1 MAVSSRDASP
11 RPLQGS
17 PTPRVLSCKECH
29 GRRACGGQSGSRR
42 LEGGPSGFPQ
52 RWGGEQTT
60 HRLEVRLL
68 GPRGPIAPSLVCCPL
83 GFSEDDRP
91 GHGGLS
97 AVGWT
102 QREPL
107 MTAAPVEEG
116 ALVPSPSPPDLL
128 WSALKLLEEVGFP
141 GHCHLRAFI
150 YMLHTLQILS
160 YFAFCQ

>member
-1 MAVSSRDASP
+1 MRCGP
-11 RPLQGS
+11 P
-17 PTPRVLSCKECH
+17 PH
-29 GRRACGGQSGSRR
+29 GCCLVRNVAGLRACSGQSRSWR

-60 HRLEVRLL
+60 QRLKVRLL
-68 GPRGPIAPSLVCCPL
+68 GPHGPIAPLVCCPL
-83 GFSEDDRP
+83 GLSEDDRP

-97 AVGWT
+97 AVGWA

-116 ALVPSPSPPDLL
+116 ALVPSPSPPHLL
-128 WSALKLLEEVGFP
+128 WSALNLLEEVSFP

-150 YMLHTLQILS
+150 YVLHTLQIRS